1 MNSLFTKTVKMNNF
15 GRVLAVVRNC
25 DIILIRQFSR
35 QESKL
40 TRLAEVGRLE
50 SVKNDGKYETG
61 QLFLHRIFGYRGVVL
76 FPWSARVY
84 DRDLHNPN
92 KKNQRLNAADNAAPT
107 NSGKGKQSAS
117 VHASTTTKTDGTG
130 TQQGINTEVQTTSN
144 TDINATATASPSPS
158 SSHNAA
164 KEVKGKVH
172 TFYQVLI
179 DSRDCPYIRAQTEAV
194 TFLGNQDSNRSLY
207 AIPGLDYVAHDD
219 IMPYSSGEKHPL
231 QHELFDKFLTHVP
244 GKDPSFEG
252 QDTLKAWQDKNHPW
266 LELSDVHKETTEN
279 IRVTVI
285 PFYMG
290 CRETPASS
298 VYWWRYCIRL
308 ENLGVLSVQLRE
320 RHWRIFSLSGT
331 LETVRGRGVVGQ
343 EPILSPRLPAF
354 QYSSHVSLQAPSGHM
369 WGTFRLEREDGHTFD
384 CKIPPFSLESKPEEP
399 GTGVSSNT
407 DASSNGSIGGNKPD
421 NVE

>member
-1 MNSLFTKTVKMNNF
+1 MGVLQKILWTQHATRTTSFGVLNPAICIVK
-15 GRVLAVVRNC
+15 RTLKKPAS
-25 DIILIRQFSR
+25 Q
-35 QESKL
+35 

-50 SVKNDGKYETG
+50 PAKADSKYETG
-61 QLFLHRIFGYRGVVL
+61 QLFLHKIFGYRGVVL
-76 FPWSARVY
+76 FPWKARVY

-92 KKNQRLNAADNAAPT
+92 KQKTPAAAATQTTTNIPNAGGANVARGKTPGAADKVETA
-107 NSGKGKQSAS
+107 G
-117 VHASTTTKTDGTG
+117 ASTKSPLEESSDPAKSPSAENTN
-130 TQQGINTEVQTTSN
+130 TQTPSSN
-144 TDINATATASPSPS
+144 TADANES
-158 SSHNAA
+158 ST
-164 KEVKGKVH
+164 KEVKGKVQ

-207 AIPGLDYVAHDD
+207 AIPGLDYVSHDD
-219 IMPYSSGEKHPL
+219 IMPYSTTEKTPL
-231 QHELFDKFLTHVP
+231 QHELFEKFLGYAP
-244 GKDPSFEG
+244 DKDPPFEAK
-252 QDTLKAWQDKNHPW
+252 DTLKTWQEKNHPW

-298 VYWWRYCIRL
+298 VYWWRYSIRL
-308 ENLGVLSVQLRE
+308 ENLGMMTVQLRE

-369 WGTFRLEREDGHTFD
+369 WGTFRLEREDGHMFD

-399 GTGVSSNT
+399 TNANSGQTKN
-407 DASSNGSIGGNKPD
+407 P
-421 NVE
+421 EE

>member
-1 MNSLFTKTVKMNNF
+1 MGVLEKILHIRNVSPAIINS
-15 GRVLAVVRNC
+15 NC
-25 DIILIRQFSR
+25 ILRRTIKKPASQ
-35 QESKL
+35 

-50 SVKNDGKYETG
+50 PTKLDSKYETG

-76 FPWSARVY
+76 FPWTARVY
-84 DRDLHNPN
+84 DRDVHSTN
-92 KKNQRLNAADNAAPT
+92 KPKSVAPQT
-107 NSGKGKQSAS
+107 TSSNSGTSSGATKGKPSS
-117 VHASTTTKTDGTG
+117 TESSNNLGSTTTVKGSLEDA
-130 TQQGINTEVQTTSN
+130 QAPAKSPSADNSN
-144 TDINATATASPSPS
+144 TKNAS
-158 SSHNAA
+158 SSSGGEAGESNT

-207 AIPGLDYVAHDD
+207 AIPGLDYVSHDD
-219 IMPYSSGEKHPL
+219 IMPYSTGEKMPL
-231 QHELFDKFLTHVP
+231 QHELFEKFLSYSADR
-244 GKDPSFEG
+244 DPPFEAK
-252 QDTLKAWQDKNHPW
+252 DTLKTWQEKNHQW

-298 VYWWRYCIRL
+298 VYWWRYSIRL
-308 ENLGVLSVQLRE
+308 ENLGSLTVQLRE

-369 WGTFRLEREDGHTFD
+369 WGTFRLEREDGHMFD
-384 CKIPPFSLESKPEEP
+384 CKIPPFSLESKPEETSSP
-399 GTGVSSNT
+399 GQTKNT
-407 DASSNGSIGGNKPD
+407 D
-421 NVE
+421 E